1 MSLPSSGP
9 TNQVLMS
16 QEIPNFETYIQKFG
30 MRKDKNIFFE
40 GTILRVVIILQEH
53 QIILLTNLQLEILRK
68 SICAPY

>member
-30 MRKDKNIFFE
+30 M
-40 GTILRVVIILQEH
+40 
-53 QIILLTNLQLEILRK
+53 
-68 SICAPY
+68 